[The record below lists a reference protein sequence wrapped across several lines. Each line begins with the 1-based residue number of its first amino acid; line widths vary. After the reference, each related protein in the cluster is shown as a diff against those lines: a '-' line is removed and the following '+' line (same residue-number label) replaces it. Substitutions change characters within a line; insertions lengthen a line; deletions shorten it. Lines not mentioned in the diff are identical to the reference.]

1 MKKTPIQKLIEFM
14 EQNQY
19 FIGNDLYAKQK
30 ELLEEEKQMVIDSW
44 IDGEGRFFD
53 AGTEI
58 IEAEKYFNETYQNKE
73 EPFINY
79 DNDYDMDGND

>member
-1 MKKTPIQKLIEFM
+1 MKNTPLQKLILKLA
-14 EQNQY
+14 
-19 FIGNDLYAKQK
+19 DKQDEHSFNTEYDDGVRRGLALAIVNAR

-73 EPFINY
+73 DE
-79 DNDYDMDGND
+79 

>member
-1 MKKTPIQKLIEFM
+1 MKKTPLQKLIE
-14 EQNQY
+14 
-19 FIGNDLYAKQK
+19 IIKSSKQEVDVQGMGICEVLDYHGIEDMAT

-44 IDGEGRFFD
+44 IDSEGRFFD

-73 EPFINY
+73 DCE
-79 DNDYDMDGND
+79 